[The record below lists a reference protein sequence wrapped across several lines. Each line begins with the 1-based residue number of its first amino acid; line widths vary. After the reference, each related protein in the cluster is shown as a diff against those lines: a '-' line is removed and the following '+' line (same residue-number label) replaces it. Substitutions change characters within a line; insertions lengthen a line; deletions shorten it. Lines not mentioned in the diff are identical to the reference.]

1 MRGYFTIILEVEFPV
16 THSAR
21 QLADTI
27 LDRGKRF
34 DPQVLVTEVRNESL
48 KPAVPSGERFIL
60 TVLGDDAPGIIHG
73 IAGCLAAHGV
83 NIVDLQARLDAAR
96 FALVVEAMIPQD
108 LTPETIRSEL
118 ERFGRDHKIEAYV
131 QHENIFLATT
141 EPGPVLVGP
150 AVRTQGAPFHRT
162 EDVLATLS
170 MIRQYKLDVRTVTM
184 GIDLQPCAAPDLSTL
199 CDRIRERLV
208 HYSGRLRAVC
218 REVEGRYGIPIVNRR
233 IAVSPIGWVAAGQRT
248 EGLLAIARTLDAVAA
263 EVGVDLVGGFSAL
276 VQKGWTEAERR
287 LIASLPEV
295 LSTTERVCASVNVG
309 TTAAGINMDA
319 ILALGH
325 VLKETAERTRDHDG
339 FGCAKLVIFANAP
352 SDNPFMAGAFHGP
365 GEPDCVINIG
375 VSGPGV
381 VKAAVED
388 LVTHSPT
395 GPTLGEIAE
404 EIKSTAFRVTRVGE
418 LIGREVA
425 ARLGVSFGIVD
436 LSLAPTP
443 QVGDSVGEILQA
455 MGVVRIGAPG
465 STAALA
471 LLNDA
476 VKKGGSFAS
485 SSVGGL
491 SGAFVAVSEDAALA
505 CAVET
510 GDLTLAKLEAMTAV
524 CSVGL
529 DMIAVPGETDAET
542 LAALI
547 ADEVAIGVIN
557 HKTT

>member
-1 MRGYFTIILEVEFPV
+1 MY
-16 THSAR
+16 
-21 QLADTI
+21 
-27 LDRGKRF
+27 
-34 DPQVLVTEVRNESL
+34 
-48 KPAVPSGERFIL
+48 
-60 TVLGDDAPGIIHG
+60 
-73 IAGCLAAHGV
+73 
-83 NIVDLQARLDAAR
+83 
-96 FALVVEAMIPQD
+96 
-108 LTPETIRSEL
+108 
-118 ERFGRDHKIEAYV
+118 
-131 QHENIFLATT
+131 
-141 EPGPVLVGP
+141 
-150 AVRTQGAPFHRT
+150 RT
-162 EDVLATLS
+162 EDVLATLG
-170 MIRQYKLDVRTVTM
+170 MIHQHKLDVRTVTM
-184 GIDLQPCAAPDLSTL
+184 GVDLAGCGSPDLGVMCAL
-199 CDRIRERLV
+199 VRERLLRFA
-208 HYSGRLRAVC
+208 GRLRQVC
-218 REVEGRYGIPIVNRR
+218 ADVEQRYGIPIVNRR
-233 IAVSPIGWVAAGQRT
+233 IAVSPVAGMASAHSA
-248 EGLLAIARTLDAVAA
+248 EGYLELARTLDAVAE
-263 EVGVDLVGGFSAL
+263 EVGVDLVGGFSAQ
-276 VQKGWTEAERR
+276 VQKGWTEGAKR
-287 LIASLPEV
+287 LIHTLPLV
-295 LSTTERVCASVNVG
+295 LSTTKRVCASVNVG

-325 VLKETAERTRDHDG
+325 VLKDTAERTRDHDG

-388 LVTHSPT
+388 LMAHSAIN
-395 GPTLGEIAE
+395 PTLGEVAE
-404 EIKSTAFRVTRVGE
+404 VIKSTAFRVTRVGE

-425 ARLGVSFGIVD
+425 SRLGVPFGIVD

-455 MGVVRIGAPG
+455 MGVLRIGAPG

-505 CAVET
+505 AAVER

-529 DMIAVPGETDAET
+529 DMIAVPGDTDAET

-557 HKTT
+557 HKTTAVRVIPVPGKAAGERAVFGGLFGEMAILPIHAAGGSTDFVRHGGRIPAPLSSLRN

>member
-1 MRGYFTIILEVEFPV
+1 L
-16 THSAR
+16 
-21 QLADTI
+21 
-27 LDRGKRF
+27 
-34 DPQVLVTEVRNESL
+34 
-48 KPAVPSGERFIL
+48 
-60 TVLGDDAPGIIHG
+60 
-73 IAGCLAAHGV
+73 
-83 NIVDLQARLDAAR
+83 
-96 FALVVEAMIPQD
+96 
-108 LTPETIRSEL
+108 
-118 ERFGRDHKIEAYV
+118 
-131 QHENIFLATT
+131 
-141 EPGPVLVGP
+141 
-150 AVRTQGAPFHRT
+150 HRT
-162 EDVLATLS
+162 EDVLATLG
-170 MIRQYKLDVRTVTM
+170 MVRQHKLDVRTVTM
-184 GIDLQPCAAPDLSTL
+184 GLDLAPCASPNPVVL
-199 CDRIRERLV
+199 CDRIRDRI
-208 HYSGRLRAVC
+208 YKYAGRLKAVC
-218 REVEGRYGIPIVNRR
+218 HDLESRYGIPIVNRR
-233 IAVSPIGWVAAGQRT
+233 IAVSPIGQVAAACAAD
-248 EGLLAIARTLDAVAA
+248 GLLRVARTLDEAAA
-263 EVGVDLVGGFSAL
+263 EVGVDLVGGFTAL
-276 VQKGWTEAERR
+276 VQKGWTDAERR

-295 LSTTERVCASVNVG
+295 LSTTKRVCASVNVG

-319 ILALGH
+319 IAAIGH
-325 VLKETAERTRDHDG
+325 VLKDTAERTRDHDG

-352 SDNPFMAGAFHGP
+352 ADNPFMAGAFHGA

-388 LVTHSPT
+388 LVQNAATP
-395 GPTLGEIAE
+395 PTLGEIAE
-404 EIKSTAFRVTRVGE
+404 VIKSTAFRVTRVGE

-425 ARLGVSFGIVD
+425 ERLGVAFGIVD

-455 MGVVRIGAPG
+455 MGVARIGAPG

-505 CAVET
+505 DAVER
-510 GDLTLAKLEAMTAV
+510 GDLTLSKLEAMTAV

-529 DMIAVPGETDAET
+529 DMIAVPGDTDAET

-557 HKTT
+557 HKTTAVRVIPVPGKGAGELAVFGGLFGQMPILPIHAAGGSTAFVRHGGRIPAPLSSLRN